1 MRSQDTDWGK
11 IVTMYIS
18 NKRIVSRIYKNILK
32 LKITTQLNL
41 KLGKKNVN
49 RFFTE
54 DIWIAIN
61 TWKDAHN
68 DIWNEKEYKNK
79 ILLNIYLNG

>member
-54 DIWIAIN
+54 DI
-61 TWKDAHN
+61 
-68 DIWNEKEYKNK
+68 
-79 ILLNIYLNG
+79 